1 MTSVRRLTKELQEIR
16 KDPPLNISAG
26 PINDN
31 LFEWEAVLLG
41 PTETPY
47 EGGVFILN
55 IHIPLDYPMKPP
67 NILFKTK
74 IYHPNI
80 NSTGAICLD
89 ILKNNWSPSLTLS
102 KILLSI
108 CSLLNDPN
116 CDDPLVPDIAKECK
130 NNYPLFIK
138 NAKEWTQYYAIH
150 NL

>member
-1 MTSVRRLTKELQEIR
+1 MTSLRRLTKELQEIR

-55 IHIPLDYPMKPP
+55 LHIPLDYPMKPP

-89 ILKNNWSPSLTLS
+89 ILKSNWSPSLTLS
-102 KILLSI
+102 KLLLSI

-116 CDDPLVPDIAKECK
+116 CDDPLVPDIAKEYK
-130 NNYPLFIK
+130 QNHQLFIK
-138 NAKEWTQYYAIH
+138 NAKEWTQYYAVH
-150 NL
+150 N

>member
-1 MTSVRRLTKELQEIR
+1 MTSLRRLTKELQEIR

-55 IHIPLDYPMKPP
+55 IHISKDYPMKPP

-89 ILKNNWSPSLTLS
+89 ILKSNWSPSLTLS
-102 KILLSI
+102 KLLLSI

-116 CDDPLVPDIAKECK
+116 CDDPLVPDIAREYKQ
-130 NNYPLFIK
+130 NYDLFVK
-138 NAKEWTQYYAIH
+138 NAKEWTQYYALQ
-150 NL
+150 N

>member
-1 MTSVRRLTKELQEIR
+1 MTSLRRLTKELQEIR

-55 IHIPLDYPMKPP
+55 IHISKDYPMKPP

-89 ILKNNWSPSLTLS
+89 ILKSNWSPSLTLS
-102 KILLSI
+102 KLLLSI

-116 CDDPLVPDIAKECK
+116 CDDPLVPDIAKEYK
-130 NNYPLFIK
+130 QNYDLFVK
-138 NAKEWTQYYAIH
+138 NAKEWTQYYALQ
-150 NL
+150 N

>member
-55 IHIPLDYPMKPP
+55 LHIPIDYPMKPP

-89 ILKNNWSPSLTLS
+89 ILKSNWSPSLTLS
-102 KILLSI
+102 KLLLSI

-116 CDDPLVPDIAKECK
+116 CDDPLVPDIAKEYK
-130 NNYPLFIK
+130 QNHPLFIK
-138 NAKEWTQYYAIH
+138 NAKEWTQYYAVH
-150 NL
+150 NY

>member
-1 MTSVRRLTKELQEIR
+1 MTSLRRLTKELQEIR

-89 ILKNNWSPSLTLS
+89 ILKSNWSPSLTLS
-102 KILLSI
+102 KLLLSI

-116 CDDPLVPDIAKECK
+116 CNDPLVPDIAKEYK
-130 NNYPLFIK
+130 NDYQLFIK

-150 NL
+150 N

>member
-1 MTSVRRLTKELQEIR
+1 MTSLRRLTKELQEIR

-55 IHIPLDYPMKPP
+55 IHISKDYPMKPP

-89 ILKNNWSPSLTLS
+89 ILKSNWSPSLTLS
-102 KILLSI
+102 KLLLSI

-116 CDDPLVPDIAKECK
+116 CDDPLVPDIAREYKQ
-130 NNYPLFIK
+130 NYDLFVK
-138 NAKEWTQYYAIH
+138 NAKEWTQYYALH
-150 NL
+150 N